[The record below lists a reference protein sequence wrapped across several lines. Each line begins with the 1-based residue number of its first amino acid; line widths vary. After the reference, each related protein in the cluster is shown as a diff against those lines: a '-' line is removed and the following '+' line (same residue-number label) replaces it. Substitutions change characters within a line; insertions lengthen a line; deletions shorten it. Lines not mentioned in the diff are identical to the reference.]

1 MDFENRDELRDY
13 LEDKRRLAIE
23 RNNGI
28 DDITEQRNKL
38 DSDKYID
45 VFCSDLSISEE
56 DFIDIIA
63 YKRISAYSMASG
75 GGNANSE
82 NAIRQ
87 DYSSNPWKFVEEFL
101 QNADDCNYS
110 DIPSL
115 EIIIDEIGSY
125 VEFVYNETGFTR
137 KDVWALTAFA
147 QSQKSESDT
156 LKKTDV
162 YCTSYKNGL
171 NYFERTGRKGIG
183 FKSVFTFRGDRADNV
198 IVSIS
203 SNGFSFDLNGQIG
216 SIIPIWNSEFLNY
229 DQKTHVRVY
238 FENPHFDNTTSSQMK
253 YVYVKLKELF
263 CIDCSKD
270 KRLMRLFSS
279 SPILFT
285 RNIKEITVS
294 YLAENNSESFSTSLI
309 CERTRYENII
319 DDDKKKLSCIFYN
332 GNLYEKEIADC
343 TVLISENDEQLQIR
357 ALRLSVNRCVNGILR
372 IFSVIAPVIKDDSD
386 SVFSEGALFRTFSLS
401 DNTFAIPIAID
412 APFELNQKRSGVLYS
427 SSEYNTLVSDTLF
440 SGEECV
446 VEQFFMSLRCIE
458 GVRIEFYLRSEKAEI
473 FRNDDNKEFMEIVK
487 IGKQLRTLPLFRIK
501 SEEVGYV
508 SYSEAKIFD
517 KEIYNWPQFDYLATM
532 ILGTENAGRVIM
544 PIYAIKPNVS
554 IVTRDIESILNS
566 YLDTVEKEFGVD
578 SDNMYDFV
586 NSYLYPFIQKNR
598 ESIGEERLKSIRFL
612 FSRVYTS
619 SGVIVKRESYADIGA
634 GNWFHSDNITLSINR
649 FRVWESSPVDTSIIN
664 DVIKS
669 FRIQRIS
676 LIGKKLGKNAK
687 WNDIKD
693 YIEAIGFYHLSI
705 DPVSVGLLESVL
717 SEKYSPEDNLFRKYN
732 ILDIIPDDDIEY
744 LAQYYNDDDTVVVEL
759 LKQLGIAKSSE
770 YFHDENDRIALSEN
784 TIKLLTVIDS
794 TDGPFA
800 FSKMLDT
807 VKGKEHSVEIRYEEI
822 KSINKEMLI
831 YILRDTTIFN
841 TDNLIAIADRV
852 VNEIENESVIDSVLL
867 VVALY
872 KAKKK
877 KLKKNV
883 IINIETVLN
892 YHLNDILSELTK
904 TNRYIKI
911 INDGYFTEIPD
922 FDIAPLVIA
931 FESSKDINGKHFYAG
946 EINKLGKAFCLADL
960 SGNDVFLNV
969 DENGDYTRS
978 LIEGYLNS
986 KADRDKIQALQD
998 MKAKFE
1004 KVYEEKIKNE
1014 LDAQDGDINDTFESL
1029 KENFS
1034 QYSKS
1039 EIIAII
1045 SWFRYSGSSKAAGN
1059 SMAAISNNI
1068 KQEYEKEPWRFVYEF
1083 IQNVDDCTFDNSG
1096 RNKLDI
1102 GISDKGIVFEY
1113 NEVGFSIDDILS
1125 LTSFDD
1131 STKKELIEDKYHD
1144 GVNINTKTGRKGR
1157 GFKSVFALPV
1167 DNLIVKIWSNG
1178 FSFMLYKCL
1187 GIIIPIWNDETCDVT
1202 GTRISIEGL
1211 DSETCKEIASKLD
1224 SFLGI
1229 KEKERLFSNCPVLF
1243 LRNINR
1249 ISYENYGIT
1258 SAIEVINDHNENYY
1272 SEVIEVPAKCRI
1284 NGCIRSNGSFYKS
1297 AYESY
1302 SISVQHENA
1311 KVDMI
1316 NAGKYSEAF
1325 VSKLGNREV
1334 MFVVSIFYPV
1344 IRIRDETHFDMGAL
1358 YHTLPMSNEVF
1369 ELPLAINAE
1378 FETNNDRSDLKSDD
1392 SVINHFLADSL
1403 CVVIEG
1409 AYERI
1414 RCIEN
1419 IDICKY
1425 YRKGITVF
1433 NKVRNFESF
1442 SISDII
1448 SNIPIYRNES
1458 GDMSVSPF
1466 NAITMPKDMIDW
1478 PEYAHLSSCFGV
1490 DNSYLINREYL
1501 RQGNTFDSITDSG
1514 KTIKVIDCHFVE
1526 HINDYINYLRSSSY
1540 DAFKVCNESMF
1551 DYLKKHY
1558 SKICDEYKRAD
1569 KKAELGNLCIF
1580 PFDISDGSVKV
1591 ESIGNAGTIW
1601 FDDKRSCDILSY
1613 GIFRNARTLSENY
1626 EEHRVWIKE
1635 IADCA
1640 GIEILSSV
1648 NEAFGSKALRNA
1660 KKVKDFDWNW
1670 IKSVIEASFYYRV
1683 NTKDMKIIPGLES
1696 CVLDDD
1702 LSGEQ
1707 NIFCIAAKEVCDNDL
1722 VKHIINEDDTIDIIC
1737 DLESDLLSKDNITEF
1752 IKRLNVIRADGF
1764 FENSNDQYR
1773 LNKRTKI
1780 LLKKFCTTEE
1790 KAAQVIS
1797 IIAKSYSQR
1806 TSVDELRIRYED
1818 IKGCMPAVIL
1828 SILNRKNMLPEHYRK
1843 ELSEE
1848 YYNNNFKNAASVSE
1862 KAAIMM
1868 CYKSC
1873 NGDVTTSATINLDL
1887 SEIIN
1892 YHLGE
1897 LLPKESKGKLFVQ
1910 INIDIHLESY
1920 EGKPINEVMN
1930 WLSDSESAEKEK
1942 QFYLADI
1949 SDAFEDGKTD
1959 HYIIVD
1965 SERVI
1970 LNRSDKTAALYQY
1983 AKSISKS
1990 DTENADIGVLLDIA
2004 IKKEQLLNWER
2015 SGKNRKAFINEL
2027 SRYRKNN
2034 QKMIE
2039 VLTSKAFESNTT
2051 NTTSKYVEY
2060 LFAELLQN
2068 INDCQ
2073 FIADDQKRVLI
2084 ISFDIENGL
2093 MKLRYNEAGFTYH
2106 NVYSITGLGQ
2116 STKHDKSEGEK
2127 GLGFKKVFTVFDKVY
2142 ILSNEFY
2149 FALSKQ
2155 KNEYTEITWDEQYID
2170 DYEFGKTTMVFH
2182 TEKKDDLKKL
2192 HKLVKKILKKQY
2204 VGLPISPLF
2213 LEHIDRYVL
2222 DNPSMEM
2229 IREDIVKDYLVKSF
2243 PLVSTYDRYLQLE
2256 NEDDWEIYKQYYYDK
2271 LKKRHKFE
2279 GLTDSELNYNIN
2291 TLTFTLCI
2299 PKTKKKEEQ
2308 FYIFSTLPT
2317 EDLSYLG
2324 MHINISLEL
2333 TTGRDHINSGSEY
2346 NKAVFSMIFGTRYT
2360 SISMLGHVL
2369 AEIAEENNDLKI
2381 WKCLPINIENYV
2393 ETYDLEKKE
2402 LLDEIG
2408 RWRVFHEYKT
2418 NSCVCLDDS
2427 YSIDEILY
2435 KYIRSVEPEEI
2446 KNDIVEWVEQNYPVS
2461 AEYSLI
2467 NIDPKDYSFFSRI
2480 IDAINYNEEQYFP
2493 ISDENDNLT
2502 IQYFVDEY
2510 STDEEV

>member
-1 MDFENRDELRDY
+1 MDFANRDELREY
-13 LEDKRRLAIE
+13 LEEKRRNSIE
-23 RNNGI
+23 KDN
-28 DDITEQRNKL
+28 ITEQRNRL

-45 VFCSDLSISEE
+45 VFCDDLSISEE

-110 DIPSL
+110 DNPSL

-137 KDVWALTAFA
+137 KDIWSLTAFA
-147 QSQKSESDT
+147 QSQKSEGDT
-156 LKKTDV
+156 LKKNDV
-162 YCTSYKNGL
+162 YCSTYKNGL

-183 FKSVFTFRGDRADNV
+183 FKSVFTFRGDKADNV

-216 SIIPIWNSEFLNY
+216 SIIPIWNSEFLHD

-238 FENPHFDNTTSSQMK
+238 FENPNFDNTTGNQMK
-253 YVYVKLKELF
+253 YVYDKLKELF
-263 CIDCSKD
+263 CVDCSKE
-270 KRLMRLFSS
+270 KRLSTLFSS

-285 RNIKEITVS
+285 RNIKEITVT
-294 YLAENNSESFSTSLI
+294 YLADNNESFSTSLR
-309 CERTRYENII
+309 CERTRYANTI

-332 GNLYEKEIADC
+332 GKLYEKEIADC
-343 TVLISENDEQLQIR
+343 TVLISENDKQLQIS
-357 ALRLSVNRCVNGILR
+357 ALRLSVNRCINGIRR

-401 DNTFAIPIAID
+401 DNTFAIPLAID

-427 SSEYNTLVSDTLF
+427 RSEYNTLVSDTLF
-440 SGEECV
+440 LGEECV
-446 VEQFFMSLRCIE
+446 VKQFFMLLRGIE

-473 FRNDDNKEFMEIVK
+473 FRNDDNKDLMEIVK
-487 IGKQLRTLPLFRIK
+487 IGKQLRALPLFRIK
-501 SEEVGYV
+501 SDNVGYV
-508 SYSEAKIFD
+508 SYSEAKIFE

-532 ILGTENAGRVIM
+532 LLGTKNVNRVIM
-544 PIYAIKPNVS
+544 PIYNIKPNVT
-554 IVTRDIESILNS
+554 IVTGNVVSTLNK
-566 YLDTVEKEFGVD
+566 YLDIVEKEYGVD
-578 SDNMYDFV
+578 SDNMFNFV

-598 ESIGEERLKSIRFL
+598 EFIGEERLKSIRFL

-619 SGVIVKRESYADIGA
+619 SGIIVKRESYADIGA
-634 GNWFHSDNITLSINR
+634 ENWFHSKDTTPSINK
-649 FRVWESSPVDTSIIN
+649 FRIWESSPVDTSIIN
-664 DVIKS
+664 DVINS
-669 FRIQRIS
+669 FRSQDIS
-676 LIGKKLGKNAK
+676 LLGKKFGNNAA
-687 WNDIKD
+687 WQDIKD
-693 YIEAIGFYHLSI
+693 YIEAIGFYRLTI
-705 DPVSVGLLESVL
+705 KYMSVGLFSCVL
-717 SEKYSPEDNLFRKYN
+717 SEKYSPKDNLFRKYN
-732 ILDIIPDDDIEY
+732 ILETIPDSDIEY
-744 LAQYYNDDDTVVVEL
+744 LAQSFNNDSSAVVEL
-759 LKQLGIAKSSE
+759 LRKLGIEKSSE
-770 YFHDENDRIALSEN
+770 FFRATNKRLSLSE
-784 TIKLLTVIDS
+784 TAKKLFRIIDTS
-794 TDGPFA
+794 DVPFA
-800 FSKMLDT
+800 FNKMLDA
-807 VKGKEHSVEIRYEEI
+807 VKGQKHAVDIRYEEV
-822 KSINKEMLI
+822 KSINKELLI
-831 YILRDTTIFN
+831 YILRDTRIFN
-841 TDNLIAIADRV
+841 TDNLIAIADRI
-852 VNEIENESVIDSVLL
+852 VNEVDLENVIDTVLMIE
-867 VVALY
+867 ALN
-872 KAKKK
+872 KARNK
-877 KLKKNV
+877 KLNRNV
-883 IINIETVLN
+883 NIGIETVLN
-892 YHLNDILSELTK
+892 YRLTDIIHSLTK
-904 TNRYIKI
+904 TNRNITI
-911 INDGYFTEIPD
+911 INDGYFHEIPELE
-922 FDIAPLVIA
+922 IAPLINT
-931 FESSKDINGKHFYAG
+931 FDSKIDIKEKHFYAG
-946 EINKLGKAFCLADL
+946 EINKPGKAFCLADM

-1014 LDAQDGDINDTFESL
+1014 LDAQEGDINDAFERL

-1045 SWFRYSGSSKAAGN
+1045 SWFRYAGSSKAAGN

-1068 KQEYEKEPWRFVYEF
+1068 KQEYENEPWRFVYEF
-1083 IQNVDDCTFDNSG
+1083 IQNVDDCTFDNSE

-1102 GISDKGIVFEY
+1102 SISDNGIVFEY

-1131 STKKELIEDKYHD
+1131 STKKGFVEDLPHD

-1157 GFKSVFALPV
+1157 GFKSVFALPA

-1178 FSFMLYKCL
+1178 FSFMFYKCL

-1211 DSETCKEIASKLD
+1211 DSDTCKKIASKLD

-1229 KEKERLFSNCPVLF
+1229 KEKERLFSSCPVLF

-1249 ISYENYGIT
+1249 ISFENFGRI
-1258 SAIEVINDHNENYY
+1258 SAIEIISNRSENQYY
-1272 SEVIEVPAKCRI
+1272 EMIEVPANCRI
-1284 NGCIRSNGSFYKS
+1284 NGCIKSNGALYKS

-1302 SISVQHENA
+1302 TINVQHEST
-1311 KVDMI
+1311 KVSTI
-1316 NAGKYSEAF
+1316 NAGKYSKAF
-1325 VSKLGNREV
+1325 VYKLENREE
-1334 MFVVSIFYPV
+1334 MYVVSIFHPI
-1344 IRIRDETHFDMGAL
+1344 IRLEDEMCYNMGAL

-1403 CVVIEG
+1403 CMVIEG

-1442 SISDII
+1442 SISDVI
-1448 SNIPIYRNES
+1448 SSIPIYRNES
-1458 GDMSVSPF
+1458 GDMSVSPS

-1478 PEYAHLSSCFGV
+1478 PKYAYLSVCFGV
-1490 DNSYLINREYL
+1490 DNAYLINREYL

-1514 KTIKVIDCHFVE
+1514 KTIRVIDCCFVE

-1540 DAFKVCNESMF
+1540 DAFKFCKESLFNYM
-1551 DYLKKHY
+1551 KKHY
-1558 SKICDEYKRAD
+1558 YKICDEYKRED
-1569 KKAELGNLCIF
+1569 KKVELGNLCIF
-1580 PFDISDGSVKV
+1580 PFDISDESIMI
-1591 ESIGNAGTIW
+1591 ESIGNDGTIW
-1601 FDDKRSCDILSY
+1601 FDDKTCCDKLSY
-1613 GIFRNARTLSENY
+1613 GVFRNIRTLSENY
-1626 EEHRVWIKE
+1626 EEHRLWIKE

-1640 GIEILSSV
+1640 GIEIMSSV

-1660 KKVKDFDWNW
+1660 KKDFDWAW
-1670 IKSVIEASFYYRV
+1670 IKSVIEASFYYRIS
-1683 NTKDMKIIPGLES
+1683 TKYMKYIPGLES

-1707 NIFCIAAKEVCDNDL
+1707 NIFCIAAKVVDDNDF
-1722 VKHIINEDDTIDIIC
+1722 VKHIITEDDIVDIIC
-1737 DLESDLLSKDNITEF
+1737 DLDVDSLTIEEITEF
-1752 IKRLNVIRADGF
+1752 IKNLNIIRAYNF
-1764 FENSNDQYR
+1764 FENSNHNYS
-1773 LNKRTKI
+1773 LNKRTKS
-1780 LLKKFCTTEE
+1780 LLKQYCTTDE
-1790 KAAQVIS
+1790 KAMRTSS
-1797 IIAKSYSQR
+1797 IISNSYSKI
-1806 TSVDELRIRYED
+1806 TSEDELVICYED
-1818 IKGCMPAVIL
+1818 IEYCKPVVLLNIL
-1828 SILNRKNMLPEHYRK
+1828 RKKDLLSEHYKKRLAK
-1843 ELSEE
+1843 E
-1848 YYNNNFKNAASVSE
+1848 YYNHNCNISASVLE

-1873 NGDVTTSATINLDL
+1873 NGGVTTSATIPLNL

-1892 YHLGE
+1892 YQLGD
-1897 LLPKESKGKLFVQ
+1897 LIPKESKGKLSIQ
-1910 INIDIHLESY
+1910 INIDIPY
-1920 EGKPINEVMN
+1920 EPYEDKHIDEVMN
-1930 WLSDSESAEKEK
+1930 WLSDGESAEIEK
-1942 QFYLADI
+1942 KYFIADI
-1949 SDAFEDGKTD
+1949 TDAFEDRKTD
-1959 HYIIVD
+1959 HYIIVGN
-1965 SERVI
+1965 EKVI
-1970 LNRSDKTAALYQY
+1970 LNRSDEKNALYQY
-1983 AKSISKS
+1983 AKSISKG
-1990 DTENADIGVLLDIA
+1990 EAGNADIGILLDIA

-2015 SGKNRKAFINEL
+2015 SGKNRKSFINEL

-2073 FIADDQKRVLI
+2073 FISEDQKRVLR

-2093 MKLRYNEAGFTYH
+2093 MKLQYNEAGFTYH

-2127 GLGFKKVFTVFDKVY
+2127 GLGFKKVFTVFDKVN
-2142 ILSNEFY
+2142 ILSNEFF

-2155 KNEYTEITWDEQYID
+2155 KNEYTEITWDEQYKD

-2182 TEKKDDLKKL
+2182 TDKKDDLKKL
-2192 HKLVKKILKKQY
+2192 LELVKKLLNKQY
-2204 VGLPISPLF
+2204 VGLPVSPIF
-2213 LEHIDRYVL
+2213 LEHIDQYVL
-2222 DNPSMEM
+2222 DNPRMEM
-2229 IREDIVKDYLVKSF
+2229 IREDIVKDYLVYSF
-2243 PLVSTYDRYLQLE
+2243 PIVSTYDKYLQLD
-2256 NEDDWEIYKQYYYDK
+2256 NEDDWEKHRQYYYDE
-2271 LKKRHKFE
+2271 LKKRRKYE
-2279 GLTDSELNYNIN
+2279 GLSDTEINNNIDS
-2291 TLTFTLCI
+2291 LTFTLCI
-2299 PKTKKKEEQ
+2299 PKTKKKEDQ

-2324 MHINISLEL
+2324 MHINVSLEL
-2333 TTGRDHINSGSEY
+2333 TTGRDHINQSSEY
-2346 NKAVFSMIFGTRYT
+2346 NKAVLSMIFETRYT
-2360 SISMLGHVL
+2360 NISMLGHVL
-2369 AEIAEENNDLKI
+2369 SEIAEKNNDINI
-2381 WKCLPINIENYV
+2381 WKCLPTNIENYV
-2393 ETYDLEKKE
+2393 ETYNLEKSE

-2408 RWRVFHEYKT
+2408 YWRVFHEYKT
-2418 NSCVCLDDS
+2418 NRCVCLNDS

-2435 KYIRSVEPEEI
+2435 KYIHSVEQKEI
-2446 KNDIVEWVEQNYPVS
+2446 KNDIVEWLEQNYPVLG
-2461 AEYSLI
+2461 EYCLI
-2467 NIDPKDYSFFSRI
+2467 DIDPKDHSFFNKI

-2493 ISDENDNLT
+2493 ISDENDNLP
-2502 IQYFVDEY
+2502 IQYFKDEY
-2510 STDEEV
+2510 STDEEW